1 MDGEKLLIAG
11 MLLAVM
17 TLLGKVIIPIA
28 QAYARRLEGSAGS
41 SRNPMELAD
50 LEARVHELEIRESR
64 VAELEERLD
73 FTERMLSQQRD
84 PARLPGAMKEND

>member
-11 MLLAVM
+11 MILAVM
-17 TLLGKVIIPIA
+17 TLLGKVVVPIA
-28 QAYARRLEGSAGS
+28 QAYARRLEGSAGV
-41 SRNPMELAD
+41 SRNPAEFAE

-73 FTERMLSQQRD
+73 FTERMLAQQRD
-84 PARLPGAMKEND
+84 PSRLGAGEHP